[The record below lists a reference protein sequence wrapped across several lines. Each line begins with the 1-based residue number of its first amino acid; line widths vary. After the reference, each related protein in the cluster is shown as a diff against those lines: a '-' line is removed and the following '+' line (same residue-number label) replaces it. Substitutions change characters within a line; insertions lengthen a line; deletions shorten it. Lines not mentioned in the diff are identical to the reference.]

1 VVTHAYRA
9 RILTGRPFKR
19 YFSLRLGRLYPVH
32 LFAHLVYAANIL
44 GKWLIH
50 RAGFGASNPANWV
63 NTPSFFIN
71 LCLFQAFGLQ
81 DYLYWNRPS
90 WSISSELVTYVVFF
104 VLTLTC
110 DRRPRIVPLLV
121 GVGAL
126 YAVLLSWPSR
136 HLNYTYDFGLLRCVA
151 GFYLGSALYRLRARM
166 ALGQSVSGQSTA
178 GPSASGPSAWRW
190 SWTPARRT
198 LAELGCLGA
207 VALCVSHAALGSL
220 WLAGAIAAF
229 AASILVFS
237 SRSNGAIGALLEGK
251 PLRTIGVWS
260 YSIYLLHLVWL
271 EFAADLLTY
280 GFGWDLKH
288 GLGLK
293 AWLVDA
299 AVLGVVLVFARWTHE
314 HIEEPLRKR
323 VRLYAMRPEP
333 SALALSREPARAL

>member
-1 VVTHAYRA
+1 
-9 RILTGRPFKR
+9 
-19 YFSLRLGRLYPVH
+19 
-32 LFAHLVYAANIL
+32 
-44 GKWLIH
+44 
-50 RAGFGASNPANWV
+50 
-63 NTPSFFIN
+63 
-71 LCLFQAFGLQ
+71 
-81 DYLYWNRPS
+81 
-90 WSISSELVTYVVFF
+90 VTYVVFF

-110 DRRPRIVPLLV
+110 DRRPRIVPLLIA
-121 GVGAL
+121 VGAF

-151 GFYLGSALYRLRARM
+151 GFYLGSALYRLRARRT
-166 ALGQSVSGQSTA
+166 SGQS
-178 GPSASGPSAWRW
+178 ASGSSGARW
-190 SWTPARRT
+190 NWTPAQQT

-237 SRSNGAIGALLEGK
+237 ASSNGAVGALLERK
-251 PLRTIGVWS
+251 PMRKIGVWS

-271 EFAADLLTY
+271 ECAADLLSY

-299 AVLGVVLVFARWTHE
+299 AVLGVVLLFARWTHE
-314 HIEEPLRKR
+314 HIEEPWRKR
-323 VRLYAMRPEP
+323 VRQLATRPEP
-333 SALALSREPARAL
+333 SALALATEPARAL